1 MKQFTTFLTIFSLYL
16 ICSCGQKKPN
26 TKVSEEKLITQKS
39 VIKKEIKNEQRHHFD
54 STFVVNKQTF
64 KFIIN
69 DINEDE
75 ITLTFFRNTEK
86 IKVDTIQSGGLGSI
100 EFVDFDKD
108 KNIDIL
114 LTYIGNNS
122 SYDLY
127 LFDKSENQYK
137 LLEGYERFSEAI
149 QLKTNP
155 KYYYSYQRAGC
166 SDMNWVS
173 DLFYIDNF
181 KTVYVG
187 HIYGQ
192 GCTPDE
198 KETPLGIEIYK
209 IYKNNDEN
217 KTLIEKLPYRKNIP
231 TFNEKWIF
239 IEKYWNKNYG
249 KFN

>member
-1 MKQFTTFLTIFSLYL
+1 MKKFTIFLTIFSLYL

-26 TKVSEEKLITQKS
+26 VKVSEGKIIKKKS
-39 VIKKEIKNEQRHHFD
+39 VIKKEIESEQRHYFD

-69 DINEDE
+69 DINEEE

-86 IKVDTIQSGGLGSI
+86 IKVDTIQSGGLGGV
-100 EFVDFDKD
+100 EFVDFNKD

-114 LTYIGNNS
+114 LTYIGNNP

-127 LFDKSENQYK
+127 LFDKSENKYK
-137 LLEGYERFSEAI
+137 FLDGYNRFSEAK
-149 QLKTNP
+149 QLKANP
-155 KYYYSYQRAGC
+155 KYYFSYQRAGC
-166 SDMNWVS
+166 ADMNWVS
-173 DLFYIDNF
+173 DLFYIDNY
-181 KTVYVG
+181 KTVHVG

-198 KETPLGIEIYK
+198 KENPLEIEIYK
-209 IYKNNDEN
+209 IYKNDDVN
-217 KTLIEKLPYRKNIP
+217 KTLIEKLPYTKNIP
-231 TFNEKWIF
+231 KFDQKWMF